1 MSDLVEN
8 QVQSLL
14 AGQALENDDICNV
27 HTLASDTTG
36 AKSGQLTAHIPI
48 CLKTVTYVVAAVVIN
63 DQGEVLMMQEAKAS
77 CTGKWYL
84 PAGRVEKNENLISAV
99 KREVLEETGLVIEP
113 STLILVECANG
124 TWFRFVFTGDIVG
137 GTLKTPDQAN
147 EESLQACWVRN
158 VNDLP
163 LRSNDIICLLDRG
176 KSYVSNNTVP
186 QHPRLMPVSKPRAKL
201 SLRLIVTSK
210 KRATNRLHVLIS
222 DTERYNPPICEL
234 NPNRSLLSTLHS
246 FMTEIFGNDVAQH
259 KPHGL
264 LSVEFSGGQGGDGLC
279 LTLLVSFKLPLEDVP
294 IIGKYIWHE
303 LSENVAETLAA
314 RLPRNMTVPL
324 KVVR

>member
-8 QVQSLL
+8 KVQLLL
-14 AGQALENDDICNV
+14 AGQALENDICNV

-48 CLKTVTYVVAAVVIN
+48 CLKTVTYIVAAVVIN
-63 DQGEVLMMQEAKAS
+63 DQGEVLMIQEAKAS

-99 KREVLEETGLVIEP
+99 KREVLEETGLVIAP
-113 STLILVECANG
+113 TTLILVECANG

-147 EESLQACWVRN
+147 EESLQACWIRN
-158 VNDLP
+158 INDLP
-163 LRSNDIICLLDRG
+163 LRSNDIIYLLDR
-176 KSYVSNNTVP
+176 
-186 QHPRLMPVSKPRAKL
+186 
-201 SLRLIVTSK
+201 
-210 KRATNRLHVLIS
+210 
-222 DTERYNPPICEL
+222 
-234 NPNRSLLSTLHS
+234 
-246 FMTEIFGNDVAQH
+246 
-259 KPHGL
+259 
-264 LSVEFSGGQGGDGLC
+264 EFSGEQEGDGLC
-279 LTLLVSFKLPLEDVP
+279 LILLVSFKLPLEDVP
-294 IIGKYIWHE
+294 VIEKYIWYE
-303 LSENVAETLAA
+303 LSENVAESLAA

>member
-8 QVQSLL
+8 QVESLL

-36 AKSGQLTAHIPI
+36 AKSGQPHVPI
-48 CLKTVTYVVAAVVIN
+48 CLKTVTYIVAAVVIN

-84 PAGRVEKNENLISAV
+84 PAGRVEKNENLVSAV

-124 TWFRFVFTGDIVG
+124 TWFRFVFTGNIVG
-137 GTLKTPDQAN
+137 GSLKTPDQAN

-158 VNDLP
+158 IDDLP
-163 LRSNDIICLLDRG
+163 LRSNDILYLLDRG
-176 KSYVSNNTVP
+176 KSYVSNKSVP
-186 QHPRLMPVSKPRAKL
+186 QHPHLMPVSKSHAKL

-210 KRATNRLHVLIS
+210 KRATNSLHVLMS
-222 DTERYNPPICEL
+222 DTERYNPPICEV

-246 FMTEIFGNDVAQH
+246 FMMEIFGNDVAQH

-294 IIGKYIWHE
+294 VIGKYIWHE